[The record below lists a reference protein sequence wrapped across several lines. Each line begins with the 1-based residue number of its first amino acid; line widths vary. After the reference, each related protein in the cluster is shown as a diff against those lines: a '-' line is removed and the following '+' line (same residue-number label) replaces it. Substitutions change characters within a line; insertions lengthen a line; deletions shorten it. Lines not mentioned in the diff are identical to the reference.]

1 MRDDDEV
8 KRENLPTTADV
19 CIDGFDGYEDT
30 TEGAEEQTSGRVLVG
45 DKFLFS
51 AEAKWVG
58 PDGEELPR
66 GLELMAADILR
77 LVNYWGKDG
86 KPVEE
91 HTRILAPGEK
101 FPDVS
106 SLNDAV
112 AKSEWREWQGT
123 LRGPWAC
130 QHIVRFL
137 DLATMTKYWWPS
149 PTTTVGSARCVS
161 ELADQVKWMR
171 RYRGQLVYA
180 VVTLSDTF
188 MPTRFGGRQRPD
200 LPVKRW
206 ITFGDGGNALPAT
219 DQPLLPG
226 GGQEVK
232 PPSAKEAT
240 GDEVR
245 F

>member
-1 MRDDDEV
+1 MKDDEV
-8 KRENLPTTADV
+8 KNEKLLTTADMRV
-19 CIDGFDGYEDT
+19 DGFDGYEDA

-45 DKFLFS
+45 DKILFTT
-51 AEAKWVG
+51 EAKWVG

-66 GLELMAADILR
+66 GFELMAADIVR
-77 LVNYWGKDG
+77 VVNYWSKDG
-86 KPVEE
+86 KLVEE

-106 SLNDAV
+106 ALNDAV
-112 AKSEWREWQGT
+112 PKSEWREWQGT
-123 LRGPWAC
+123 LRGPYAC

-137 DLATMTKYWWPS
+137 DLATMAKYSWPS
-149 PTTTVGSARCVS
+149 PVTTIGSARCVS

-171 RYRGQLVYA
+171 RFRGEAVYP

-188 MPTRFGGRQRPD
+188 MPTRYGGRQRPH
-200 LPVKRW
+200 LLIKRW
-206 ITFGDGGNALPAT
+206 ITFGDGGGNVLPAT
-219 DQPLLPG
+219 DQPLLG
-226 GGQEVK
+226 GGAKEVT

-240 GDEVR
+240 GDEIA